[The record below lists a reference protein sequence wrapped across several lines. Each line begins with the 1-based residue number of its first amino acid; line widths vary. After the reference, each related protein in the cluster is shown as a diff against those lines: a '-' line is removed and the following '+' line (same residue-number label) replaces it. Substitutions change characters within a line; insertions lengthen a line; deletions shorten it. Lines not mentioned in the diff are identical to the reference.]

1 MPRRA
6 APVAA
11 FTHAPRA
18 VVRAVLTG
26 IPVAPTR
33 GTRRHGAPVNR
44 RRTPVRRQIAV
55 ATWRPSRD
63 GRIYARM
70 EVDVSAALAYLERVR
85 AESGERVTLTHVVGA
100 ALGRALHD
108 VPEIR
113 ARVVFGRLVPLE
125 TCDVGFAVD
134 IGNGSDLA
142 PVKVADV
149 DRLSPLEVARAV
161 DAGAARLRRGTDAAY
176 RRTSRL
182 VHLVPAWTMRP
193 VMAASS
199 LVSGGLGRGL
209 VGQPGFPLGT
219 AFVSNVGTLGL
230 DEAFLA
236 PLPFARTPVYLAVG
250 RRAGPGGRRR
260 RAGRGPPGARAR
272 RHRRPP
278 RRRRRAR
285 RPDGDRRARA
295 RDPPGAPRPVRPLR

>member
-1 MPRRA
+1 M
-6 APVAA
+6 
-11 FTHAPRA
+11 
-18 VVRAVLTG
+18 
-26 IPVAPTR
+26 
-33 GTRRHGAPVNR
+33 NR

-70 EVDVSAALAYLERVR
+70 EVDVTAALTYLEHVR
-85 AESGERVTLTHVVGA
+85 AESGTRVTLTHVVGA
-100 ALGRALHD
+100 ALGRALRD

-125 TCDVGFAVD
+125 ACDIGFAVD

-142 PVKVADV
+142 PVKVADA
-149 DRLSPLEVARAV
+149 DRLSPVEVARAV
-161 DAGAARLRRGTDAAY
+161 EAGAAGLRRGSDSAY
-176 RRTSRL
+176 RRTSRI
-182 VHLVPAWTMRP
+182 VQRVPAWTMRP

-199 LVSGGLGRGL
+199 LVSGGLGRTL
-209 VGQPGFPLGT
+209 AGQPGFPLGT

-250 RRAGPGGRRR
+250 AVHDRAVVV
-260 RAGRGPPGARAR
+260 
-272 RHRRPP
+272 
-278 RRRRRAR
+278 
-285 RPDGDRRARA
+285 DGEVV
-295 RDPPGAPRPVRPLR
+295 PRPVLVLVATADHRVVDGVHAGRMASVMRELLSHPERLDGTSAQTPGRTGGG